1 MRPAVIVRK
10 GILCVALIVGGWG
23 GCSFTPAGKGNSGAG
38 GNGNTTG
45 LGNFGGTNTGTG
57 NQTGAGNSGGGT
69 ECGEVDMPSSKLPP
83 DILIVL
89 DRSGSMQ
96 QDPATGQNCNTPGCS
111 KWDQTTSA
119 INMVL
124 GQTDTTV
131 NWGLKLFGSSSGC
144 TVNAMTEVPVA
155 TMNAM
160 AMQNRIGMTT
170 PGSSTPTRA
179 AVEVATTYL
188 QGLTT
193 MPNPKFLLVATDGS
207 PNCPANCS
215 GNTCMTT
222 TNPAEEQAVVD
233 AITTAN
239 TAGFKTFVVG
249 VATASD
255 PDADMTLTNMANA
268 GGVPRAGTPP
278 YYPVASQADLVTAL
292 GQIVTVAGSCT
303 FQVPNPPTN
312 DGTTSRGDIAVKGD
326 GTVIPQDANNGWT
339 YADPSMMSINLN
351 GSACDSV
358 KAGTTTA
365 VSIVFHCH
373 VP

>member
-1 MRPAVIVRK
+1 MRPADILRK
-10 GILCVALIVGGWG
+10 GIWCTALVVGA
-23 GCSFTPAGKGNSGAG
+23 CSFNVPKGSSGTGASSGLGTG
-38 GNGNTTG
+38 GI
-45 LGNFGGTNTGTG
+45 GNFGGSSS
-57 NQTGAGNSGGGT
+57 GANSGQGGLGNAGGGM

-96 QDPATGQNCNTPGCS
+96 QDPTTGQNCTTPGCS
-111 KWDQTTSA
+111 KWDQVTSA

-124 GQTDTTV
+124 SQTDTSV

-144 TVNAMTEVPVA
+144 TVTNQTEVPIAAMNSMPVA
-155 TMNAM
+155 
-160 AMQNRIGMTT
+160 NRIAMTT

-179 AVEVATTYL
+179 AVQIGTTYL
-188 QGLTT
+188 MSLTD
-193 MPNPKFLLVATDGS
+193 PNQKFLLVATDGS

-222 TNPAEEQAVVD
+222 PNPAEEQAVVD

-326 GTVIPQDANNGWT
+326 GTIIPQDANNGWT
-339 YADPSMMSINLN
+339 YSNPQMTSVDLH
-351 GSACDSV
+351 GSACDMV
-358 KAGTTTA
+358 KAGQISA